1 MRVAVVKNPFLSRG
15 WQHLTLLEFYMF
27 GGVRGGGSHG
37 DGKVALR
44 LALRNAHLGVERLLL
59 AQLEPP
65 QRVHVALG
73 LAHFQRLRVQ
83 VHEARRRLREGR
95 EGRLATTAPSAGR
108 RPTIF
113 GRSTKKLV
121 RVQLF

>member
-1 MRVAVVKNPFLSRG
+1 V
-15 WQHLTLLEFYMF
+15 
-27 GGVRGGGSHG
+27 
-37 DGKVALR
+37 R

-59 AQLEPP
+59 AQLESP

-73 LAHFQRLRVQ
+73 LAHLERLRVQ

-95 EGRLATTAPSAGR
+95 EGRLAPTAPSAAAGR

-113 GRSTKKLV
+113 GRSTKIGSSSIFLRCV
-121 RVQLF
+121 ALNVIFLRVYIELWLEKKRTKIGVCIYEAIKK